1 VNVTAGR
8 AVYKNAERPKAS
20 GWGAATLLREIIA
33 KHVKAR
39 GGRGRDLTRR
49 TLYLPAL
56 IVAAV
61 LMACAVVLALSEK
74 AEATFP
80 GKDGRIVYAGWNRGE
95 GLKGFEIYTINP
107 DGSGKRQLTH
117 NNTGD
122 FSPAYSPDGKKIV
135 YVGKD
140 GPKGDLEIYTI
151 NARGGDKFQV
161 TNNDVDEEDP
171 AYSPSGK
178 RIAYTDLT
186 VNEPGPNIYSVK
198 AGGGGKR
205 LVARN
210 GFTPSYSP
218 DGKRIAYA
226 CWGETFRI
234 VDTDICTISVRRDD
248 KLAQLI
254 PEKLVGN
261 ALHDVLHHKVLVTN
275 NDTDDQNPDYSPNGN
290 RIVYEGLEGR
300 WGKKQDQ
307 DASTNIYTIKAGGGG
322 NLNLTKSPKNASIWN
337 ALPSYSPDGEKIAY
351 VYVPDGEIYTIN
363 AGGGGKSRVTN
374 DDAYPYGLSWGTR
387 P

>member
-1 VNVTAGR
+1 M
-8 AVYKNAERPKAS
+8 PAS
-20 GWGAATLLREIIA
+20 IREA
-33 KHVKAR
+33 QP
-39 GGRGRDLTRR
+39 TCN
-49 TLYLPAL
+49 P
-56 IVAAV
+56 
-61 LMACAVVLALSEK
+61 LSEK
-74 AEATFP
+74 AEATLP
-80 GKDGRIVYAGWNRGE
+80 GKNGRIVYAGWNRGE
-95 GLKGFEIYTINP
+95 DYEIYTINP
-107 DGSGKRQLTH
+107 DGSGKTQLTH
-117 NNTGD
+117 NNTD
-122 FSPAYSPDGKKIV
+122 DLDPSYSPDGKKIV
-135 YVGKD
+135 YSGKD

-161 TNNDVDEEDP
+161 THNDVDEEEP
-171 AYSPSGK
+171 AYLPSGK

-186 VNEPGPNIYSVK
+186 LNEPGPNIYSVK

-218 DGKRIAYA
+218 DGERIAYA

-248 KLAQLI
+248 KLAKLI
-254 PEKLVGN
+254 PEKPVGN

-290 RIVYEGLEGR
+290 RIVYEGFEGR
-300 WGKKQDQ
+300 WGQKKDE

-337 ALPSYSPDGEKIAY
+337 ALPRYSPDGEKIAY
-351 VYVPDGEIYTIN
+351 CYVPDGEIYTIN
-363 AGGGGKSRVTN
+363 ARGGGKSRVTN
-374 DDAYPYGLSWGTR
+374 NDAYPYGLSWGTR